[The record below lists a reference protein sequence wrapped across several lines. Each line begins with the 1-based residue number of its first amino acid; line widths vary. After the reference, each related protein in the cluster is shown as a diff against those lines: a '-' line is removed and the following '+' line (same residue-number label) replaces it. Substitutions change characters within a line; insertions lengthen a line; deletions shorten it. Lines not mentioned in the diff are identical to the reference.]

1 MHVTSRLISN
11 PETLQPTVSGSTE
24 SVEKFENIL
33 KHLNIQKTF
42 KKIKNIP
49 ELAQSLE
56 PGRPLRIGY
65 LPLLQVTLKQ
75 SVCFSGIYLYHPET
89 TLAFQKWNQIHRQQL
104 FLKLESNQ
112 RAAIK
117 HTRVRPAMDQSQ
129 SQISCLGHAVS
140 AKTQRMRGWWMGSLT
155 VI

>member
-33 KHLNIQKTF
+33 KHLNIQKTL

-56 PGRPLRIGY
+56 PGMPLRIGY
-65 LPLLQVTLKQ
+65 SETVGLL
-75 SVCFSGIYLYHPET
+75 F
-89 TLAFQKWNQIHRQQL
+89 RDL
-104 FLKLESNQ
+104 F
-112 RAAIK
+112 I
-117 HTRVRPAMDQSQ
+117 PP
-129 SQISCLGHAVS
+129 
-140 AKTQRMRGWWMGSLT
+140 
-155 VI
+155 